1 MPPKDAGKG
10 KGAKGK
16 DAKVRATVIV
26 PPGAGDSTAKC
37 GWCACLEEFVGSFP
51 APPYPPPCLPRLLS
65 AGSKGGRRRP
75 LNPEP

>member
-26 PPGAGDSTAKC
+26 PPAREILLQNVDG
-37 GWCACLEEFVGSFP
+37 VGLPGPSLTPPSPPSPPFCREQRAE
-51 APPYPPPCLPRLLS
+51 AP
-65 AGSKGGRRRP
+65 
-75 LNPEP
+75 NPKP